1 MGTINETNATKSKL
15 VIDIDGVLI
24 YLGQMIDDELQ
35 VSIETKEGEYI
46 DRYIPRG
53 IVEKIRDYLDSF

>member
-15 VIDIDGVLI
+15 VFEIDGVLI

>member
-1 MGTINETNATKSKL
+1 MGTINETNVTKSKL